1 MINYAK
7 QYNILQTSA
16 FNGCKRLLKM
26 DWTEI
31 IMAVLSGTTVG
42 GVFEA
47 IRYRRQN
54 KSLKENEVK
63 KDDVETQREQINLAD
78 EYLKKVLELS
88 EQNYHAV
95 VSNGRDNKEI
105 IEKIDAVAVEQ
116 KHIIQYLNG
125 DYQDFLERNGFKA

>member
-1 MINYAK
+1 
-7 QYNILQTSA
+7 
-16 FNGCKRLLKM
+16 M

-42 GVFEA
+42 GVVEA

-125 DYQDFLERNGFKA
+125 DYQAFLEKNGFKA

>member
-1 MINYAK
+1 
-7 QYNILQTSA
+7 
-16 FNGCKRLLKM
+16 M

-42 GVFEA
+42 GVVEA

-105 IEKIDAVAVEQ
+105 IEKIDAVAKEQ

-125 DYQDFLERNGFKA
+125 DYQAFLEKNGFKV

>member
-1 MINYAK
+1 
-7 QYNILQTSA
+7 
-16 FNGCKRLLKM
+16 
-26 DWTEI
+26 
-31 IMAVLSGTTVG
+31 MAVLSGTTVG
-42 GVFEA
+42 GVVEA

-63 KDDVETQREQINLAD
+63 KDDVETKREQINLAD

-125 DYQDFLERNGFKA
+125 DYQAFLEKNGFKA

>member
-1 MINYAK
+1 MEIDFT
-7 QYNILQTSA
+7 QV
-16 FNGCKRLLKM
+16 LL
-26 DWTEI
+26 
-31 IMAVLSGTTVG
+31 AVLSGTTIG
-42 GVFEA
+42 GVVEA

-54 KSLKENEVK
+54 KKLKNNEVK